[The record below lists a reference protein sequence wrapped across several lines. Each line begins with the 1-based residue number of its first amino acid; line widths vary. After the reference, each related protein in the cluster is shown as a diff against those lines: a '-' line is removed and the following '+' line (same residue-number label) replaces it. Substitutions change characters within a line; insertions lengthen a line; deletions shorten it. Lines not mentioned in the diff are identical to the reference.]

1 MNLFFENT
9 IFLLLLTFTLIS
21 SLLAVTNKNTIY
33 SVLYLILSFIYV
45 TILLLFVEADFIALM
60 FILIYVGAISILF
73 LFVVMML
80 NIKIFNSTKKLF
92 KEFPIGSLFGV
103 ILFIELSYIILVSF
117 QTNNYAFLKSFII
130 TENYL
135 NWIETID
142 NVIYV
147 ETFGLVLYSYFFI
160 LLLLAGFI
168 LLIAIIGSVSLTIY
182 NPDKK
187 KLQDNKSQF
196 IFKQVIRSNKK
207 T

>member
-1 MNLFFENT
+1 MY
-9 IFLLLLTFTLIS
+9 
-21 SLLAVTNKNTIY
+21 TIY

-80 NIKIFNSTKKLF
+80 NIKISNSIKKLF
-92 KEFPIGSLFGV
+92 KEFPIGSLFGI

-117 QTNNYAFLKSFII
+117 QTNNYAFLKAFIA

-142 NVIYV
+142 NMIYV
-147 ETFGLVLYSYFFI
+147 EAFGLVLYSYFFI

-187 KLQDNKSQF
+187 KLQDNKFQF
-196 IFKQVIRSNKK
+196 IFKQVVRSNKK
-207 T
+207 NLDYKYVI